1 MIFKADLHIHTVL
14 SPCGELEMSPSA
26 IIETARL
33 KGLDIIG
40 ITDHNSTL
48 NAEITRKLGEKNGI
62 FVLMGAEVQ
71 TIEEVHCLCFMPD
84 NERLRLF
91 QQFLDENIIKVP
103 NDVKNFGYQLVVDE
117 FENILDE
124 IPYFLVSSLKLS
136 IEEVSKKVYELDG
149 IFIPAHVD
157 RPFMS
162 LSSQLGFVPTDLK
175 FDILELSRSGMLN
188 DFPKTNKFFENYTY
202 ITSSDSHYLKDIARV
217 YTEIEL
223 YSIDFCEIKR
233 ALELKKVKPII
244 SENNRFTYY

>member
-14 SPCGELEMSPSA
+14 SPCGDLEMSPSA

-48 NAEITRKLGEKNGI
+48 NADITRKIGEKNGI

-71 TIEEVHCLCFMPD
+71 TIEEVHCLCFMP
-84 NERLRLF
+84 NSEKLGLF
-91 QQFLDENIIKVP
+91 QQFLDENIIKIP
-103 NDVKNFGYQLVVDE
+103 NDVNNFGYQLVVDE
-117 FENILDE
+117 FENILGE
-124 IPYFLVSSLKLS
+124 IPFFLVSSLKLS
-136 IEEVSKKVYELDG
+136 IEEVSKMVYELDG

-162 LSSQLGFVPTDLK
+162 LSSQLGFVPPDLT
-175 FDILELSRSGMLN
+175 FDILELSRSGLLN
-188 DFPKTNKFFENYTY
+188 NFPKTNNFFENYAY

-223 YSIDFCEIKR
+223 DGIDFYKLKR

-244 SENNRFTYY
+244 NENNRFTYY